1 VAEDYWD
8 IRRILIMK
16 VLFSLGLRDITETI
30 VGLKSIIRV
39 LGIIEGMKTITYSSF
54 KHFAAIARG
63 EGSQYP
69 EKGKRRVWFKL
80 HYLKHVYEYLKRK
93 DKFSADFK
101 VEEIMKAST
110 LQFIGRMIPDSSL
123 FTKEFMLN
131 QVWQHLI
138 ENDYNIEGCVMPPE
152 GDSVSLN
159 VRRCF
164 YDEISRELGLM
175 PIADR
180 MCHGDFIF
188 WETYH
193 TNVKFSRTK
202 TLIQGHDHCDHTL
215 TWVEPASEL

>member
-1 VAEDYWD
+1 
-8 IRRILIMK
+8 MN
-16 VLFSLGLRDITETI
+16 VLFSLGVTDFKETQTGI
-30 VGLKSIIRV
+30 KSIIKV
-39 LGIIEGMKTITYSSF
+39 LGLFEGVKTINHASF

-80 HYLKHVYEYLKRK
+80 HYLKHVYEYLKKRGK
-93 DKFSADFK
+93 PTADQK
-101 VEEIMKAST
+101 VEEIIKAST
-110 LQFIGRMIPDSSL
+110 LQFIGQMIPESSL

-131 QVWQHLI
+131 AVWQNLV
-138 ENDYNIEGCVMPPE
+138 ENDYNIEGSVMPPE

-164 YDEISRELGLM
+164 YDEISREVGLM

-180 MCHGDFIF
+180 MCNGDFIF

-193 TNVKFSRTK
+193 PNVRFSRTK
-202 TLIQGHDHCDHTL
+202 TLIGGDDHCNHTL
-215 TWVEPASEL
+215 TWVE